1 MNAAEV
7 LEALEDHEAIRHG
20 HFHLSSGLHSDLY
33 VQCALVLQWPGIA
46 ERLGH
51 ELGTR
56 FEDQAPTVVLGPAM
70 GGIVIGHE
78 VARYLGVRMVFPERV
93 EDSMTLRRGFSL
105 EPHDRVLVIED
116 VITTGRSPREAVGLV
131 QEAGAEVVGVGALV
145 DRSDGGGFG
154 ARFSALLSVQAER
167 WPPEECPLCR
177 DGVELQTPGSRLLR

>member
-7 LEALEDHEAIRHG
+7 LEALEDHDAVRHG

-56 FEDQAPTVVLGPAM
+56 FEDLGATVVIGPAM

-78 VARYLGVRMVFPERV
+78 VARYLGARMIFPERV
-93 EDSMTLRRGFSL
+93 EGSMTLRRAFSL
-105 EPHDRVLVIED
+105 ESGDRVLVIED
-116 VITTGRSPREAVGLV
+116 VITTGRSPREAVALA
-131 QEAGAEVVGVGALV
+131 QEAGAEVVGVGAVV
-145 DRSDGGGFG
+145 DRSDGASFG
-154 ARFSALLSVQAER
+154 TRFSALLSLKAER
-167 WPPEECPLCR
+167 WPAEECPLCR
-177 DGVELQTPGSRLLR
+177 DGVELQAPGSRLLG